1 MSIPVKRS
9 VWIVLSEMTG
19 LGTGSWNEG
28 VANEGKCGKIL
39 GSNNFWLLLSSA
51 REVVFEEMSCESP
64 A

>member
-1 MSIPVKRS
+1 MYIPVKRS

-51 REVVFEEMSCESP
+51 REVVF
-64 A
+64 